1 MNVKKTYK
9 DSLFRTIFKDK
20 RRLAHLYQALSGEK
34 VTDKD
39 IHLNTLRGV
48 FMNDVKNDIS
58 FRIGNRLIILV
69 EHQSTW
75 NPNMPLRFLW
85 YLSKL
90 YRNFVDLDMIYRST
104 LVEIPTPEFY
114 VLYNGTTDI
123 PDFQELKLSDSFAQK
138 GNALELTVKCYNINY
153 EEGKDLLNSCQE
165 LLAYSAFVHQVRL
178 EQAKGKSLFAAVKA
192 AIRYCESHD
201 LMAQFFKRNE
211 REVYDMVSFKWDD
224 ARAMEI
230 VAEENLAKG
239 LAEGRKEGRVEGKA
253 ASVPEMAIRLLK
265 KSYPIHDVADVTDLS
280 AEEIKKIAKEHGL
293 AY

>member
-1 MNVKKTYK
+1 MDVKKTYK

-20 RRLAHLYQALSGEK
+20 KRLAHLYHALSGEE
-34 VTDKD
+34 VSEAD

-75 NPNMPLRFLW
+75 NPNMPLRFFW

-90 YRNFVDLDMIYRST
+90 YRNFVDLDLIYRST
-104 LVEIPTPEFY
+104 LVEIPAPEFY
-114 VLYNGTTDI
+114 VLYNGTTDT
-123 PDFQELKLSDSFAQK
+123 PDFQEMKLSDAFAQP
-138 GNALELTVKCYNINY
+138 GSALELTVKCYNINY
-153 EEGKDLLNSCQE
+153 EEGKGLLNSCHE
-165 LLAYSAFVHQVRL
+165 LLAYSTLVEQVRIGQNQGL
-178 EQAKGKSLFAAVKA
+178 SLFDAVKA

-201 LMAQFFKRNE
+201 LMAKFFKRNE

-224 ARAMEI
+224 NRAKKI
-230 VAEENLAKG
+230 AAEENW
-239 LAEGRKEGRVEGKA
+239 ERGKA
-253 ASVPEMAIRLLK
+253 SAVLEIAVKLLK
-265 KSYPIHDVADVTDLS
+265 KSYSIHDIADVTDLS